1 MSKFTHW
8 RHVNLIDATVEEVEH
23 LRVDS
28 ADQLDAGSLGSFTL
42 SQGFFSDHLDEYTKR
57 GA

>member
-1 MSKFTHW
+1 MVKTCRILHTGAIIE
-8 RHVNLIDATVEEVEH
+8 VNSIDATVEEVEH

-42 SQGFFSDHLDEYTKR
+42 SQGFF
-57 GA
+57 